1 MLIHIGFLRKRLK
14 IMLII
19 HIYMDKI
26 INTET
31 DSDVKLRNECNQ
43 TNITSS
49 TFSIETKSDLL
60 LKTLKTYFT
69 EDRFKIVLPIIT
81 GNSKISLRVIDWFV
95 TNYSKKNQIIYKI
108 KEYDEECYI
117 NIHNHYR
124 SQLNAYGKKYID
136 PFCRGKDRI
145 LFKVSESQCIMSNLG
160 QINFFKWA
168 LQYKV
173 LDYIDTNYS
182 IIVKDM
188 TDTINSTPSSSK
200 RRIFSN
206 NSVKTF
212 KKYDDG
218 INVKY

>member
-1 MLIHIGFLRKRLK
+1 
-14 IMLII
+14 
-19 HIYMDKI
+19 MDKI

-136 PFCRGKDRI
+136 PFCRGKERI
-145 LFKVSESQCIMSNLG
+145 LFKVSDSQCIMSNLG

-182 IIVKDM
+182 TIVKDM

-206 NSVKTF
+206 NSVKSF

-218 INVKY
+218 ITVDIPLQNMNIG

>member
-1 MLIHIGFLRKRLK
+1 
-14 IMLII
+14 MLII

-43 TNITSS
+43 TNITSN

-136 PFCRGKDRI
+136 PFCRGKERI

-173 LDYIDTNYS
+173 LDYIDTNY
-182 IIVKDM
+182 ITIVKDM

-206 NSVKTF
+206 NSVKSF

-218 INVKY
+218 IMVDIPLQNMSI